1 MSTPQCYRF
10 LCYNCILNSFIPLLL
25 CLIHRGYVVN
35 IFIDLLMHQISIL
48 KHNDPYLVLMFHIKI
63 VLLAPALSSTKLFLW
78 TWQGGMKINISFS
91 QGGLEFQKVQEVR
104 GVKFGKRCFSE
115 LLGRYESC
123 RLTESW
129 LESFPKYGF

>member
-1 MSTPQCYRF
+1 MSAPHCYKF
-10 LCYNCILNSFIPLLL
+10 LYYNCILNSSIPLLL

-35 IFIDLLMHQISIL
+35 IFTDLLMHHIISIL
-48 KHNDPYLVLMFHIKI
+48 KHNDPYLILTCLIKI
-63 VLLAPALSSTKLFLW
+63 ILLALALSSTQLLW

-91 QGGLEFQKVQEVR
+91 QGGLEFQKVQEVK

-129 LESFPKYGF
+129 LESFPKYRF